1 MVFMRRA
8 SVWIEQPAC
17 RFESRRFARWMKR
30 RATAERRA
38 TRGATRRRAE
48 PREGI
53 IVDRGA
59 RREARATRDDDDGT
73 GDDDDVDDDG
83 R

>member
-1 MVFMRRA
+1 
-8 SVWIEQPAC
+8 
-17 RFESRRFARWMKR
+17 MKR

-73 GDDDDVDDDG
+73 GDDDDVDDDD

>member
-1 MVFMRRA
+1 
-8 SVWIEQPAC
+8 
-17 RFESRRFARWMKR
+17 MKR

-73 GDDDDVDDDG
+73 GEDDDVDDDG